1 MIVGTGVDI
10 IEIDRIQKSIERF
23 EDRFLNKIYTPTEI
37 EYCSTKADKYR
48 RFAARWAIKE
58 AVYKALMKYDETI
71 AWKDISVKNDSDG
84 APVLEELEK
93 ITRIKEMGISIHI
106 TLSHSNNYAVAMA
119 IAEK

>member
-23 EDRFLNKIYTPTEI
+23 EERFLNKIYTKTEI
-37 EYCSTKADKYR
+37 DYCLTKADKYR

-71 AWKDISVKNDSDG
+71 AWKDISVKNDDDG
-84 APVLEELEK
+84 APILEELEK
-93 ITRIKEMGISIHI
+93 SHGLKRWESQF
-106 TLSHSNNYAVAMA
+106 TLL
-119 IAEK
+119 

>member
-10 IEIDRIQKSIERF
+10 IEIDRIQKSIERY

-37 EYCSTKADKYR
+37 EYCSAKADKYR

-58 AVYKALMKYDETI
+58 AVYKALMKFDETI

-93 ITRIKEMGISIHI
+93 ITRIKEMGISVHI

>member
-23 EDRFLNKIYTPTEI
+23 ESRFLNKIYTPTEI

-58 AVYKALMKYDETI
+58 AVYKALMKYDESI

-93 ITRIKEMGISIHI
+93 IKLIKEMGITIHI

>member
-23 EDRFLNKIYTPTEI
+23 EERFLNKIYTKTEI
-37 EYCSTKADKYR
+37 DYCLTKADKYR

-71 AWKDISVKNDSDG
+71 AWKDISVKNDDDG
-84 APVLEELEK
+84 APILEELEK